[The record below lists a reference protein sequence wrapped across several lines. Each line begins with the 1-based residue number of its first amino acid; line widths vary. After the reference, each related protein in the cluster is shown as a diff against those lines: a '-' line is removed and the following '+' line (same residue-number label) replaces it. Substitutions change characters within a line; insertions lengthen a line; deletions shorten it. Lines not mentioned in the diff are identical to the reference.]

1 MSSLI
6 ANALTDSGRVLGY
19 SGTGKRKVRRTHTVR
34 RPVRLLVAHMG
45 GLRRHRVHHRRRR
58 ATFL

>member
-6 ANALTDSGRVLGY
+6 ANAFTDNRILGY
-19 SGTGKRKVRRTHTVR
+19 SGTGRKKVRRTHTVR

>member
-6 ANALTDSGRVLGY
+6 ANAFTDSGRVLGY
-19 SGTGKRKVRRTHTVR
+19 TGTGKRKVRRTHVR
-34 RPVRLLVAHMG
+34 RPVRLLVAPMG

>member
-6 ANALTDSGRVLGY
+6 ANAFTDSGRVLGY
-19 SGTGKRKVRRTHTVR
+19 SGTGKKRVRHHAVRKPTM
-34 RPVRLLVAHMG
+34 RLMVAPMG

>member
-6 ANALTDSGRVLGY
+6 ANAFTDSGRVLGY
-19 SGTGKRKVRRTHTVR
+19 SGTGRKHVGRTRTVR
-34 RPVRLLVAHMG
+34 KPVRLLVAPMG